1 METMSSNDDV
11 FKVLTID
18 GGGIKGL
25 YSARILAHLEQQFN
39 ASISDHFDMLCGTST
54 GGIIALALSLKI
66 PATEVCSFYEL
77 KGPIIFPQS
86 KVIKLPIIGSIDFGF
101 ARQVLLSGKFKS
113 NPLKKALEE
122 VFGYKQIKDS
132 KNLLCIPSYS
142 LTDARPWIFK
152 YDHAEGKL
160 GRDNK
165 AQYVDVALAT
175 TAAPTYFPLHE
186 IGYYDRKQFV
196 DGGVW
201 GNNPTMVGLI
211 EALTYF
217 VGEGKKYKRLKI
229 LSVSSLSLTG
239 GKPPGLKRDRSFRD
253 WGDDLFETSLTGQS
267 LFTDYFMT
275 KIKDLTE
282 VKINYVR
289 IPSPTI
295 SAEQQGLVQLDV
307 ATKDALSLIN
317 GKGNDMGELY
327 KKKSEVED
335 FFRDKKNYVIE

>member
-1 METMSSNDDV
+1 MEKIANNDDV

-39 ASISDHFDMLCGTST
+39 TSISEHFDMLCGTST

-66 PATEVCSFYEL
+66 PATEVCNFYET

-86 KVIKLPIIGSIDFGF
+86 KSIRLPLIGNIDFGF
-101 ARQVLLSGKFKS
+101 ARQVLISGKFKS
-113 NPLKKALEE
+113 DPLRKALAE
-122 VFGYKQIKDS
+122 VFGDKQIKES

-142 LTDARPWIFK
+142 VTDARPWIFK
-152 YDHAEGKL
+152 YDHSEGKL

-165 AQYVDVALAT
+165 ALYVDVAMAT
-175 TAAPTYFPLHE
+175 TAAPTYFPMHE
-186 IGYYDRKQFV
+186 IEYYDRKQFV
-196 DGGVW
+196 DGGIW

-217 VGEGKKYKRLKI
+217 VGEGKKYKQLKI
-229 LSVSSLSLTG
+229 LSISSLSLTG
-239 GKPPGLKRDRSFRD
+239 GKPPGLKQDRSFRD

-282 VKINYVR
+282 VKITYVR

-335 FFRDKKNYVIE
+335 FFRDKKNYVIK